1 MLYLKSVNIMHNV
14 ISINEIRIKSALKE
28 AELAL
33 SRARTLVSEGE
44 EVPSDIIPRLEEIV
58 VNLEEQLIKLVED
71 DS

>member
-1 MLYLKSVNIMHNV
+1 MLCLKSTNSVDNV
-14 ISINEIRIKSALKE
+14 ISISEIRIKSALKE

-33 SRARTLVSEGE
+33 TRARTLVSEGE

-58 VNLEEQLIKLVED
+58 GNLEEQLIKLVED